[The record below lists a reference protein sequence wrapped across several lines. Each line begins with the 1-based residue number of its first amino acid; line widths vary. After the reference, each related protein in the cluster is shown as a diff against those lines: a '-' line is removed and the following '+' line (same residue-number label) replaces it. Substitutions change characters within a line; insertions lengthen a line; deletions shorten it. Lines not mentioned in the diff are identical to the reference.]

1 MNHAP
6 AARRSPR
13 NDTKAL
19 LRGLDANFNRAKEAL
34 RVLEDISRFFLENKN
49 LTAGLKSLRHRLT
62 QTLLKFPASYGKW
75 LEARDSSRD
84 IGKENRIQ
92 DSPKT
97 TIRALWIS
105 NMKRAQEA
113 LRVLEEF
120 SKAVPG
126 PQSAGFE
133 KIRFSLYE
141 LEKKS
146 FRLF

>member
-1 MNHAP
+1 MNHK
-6 AARRSPR
+6 R
-13 NDTKAL
+13 AL
-19 LRGLDANFNRAKEAL
+19 LRGIDANFNRTKEAL
-34 RVLEDISRFFLENKN
+34 RVLEDISRFFLENKD
-49 LTAGLKSLRHRLT
+49 LTAVLKGLRHRMT
-62 QTLLKFPASYGKW
+62 QTLLKFPASYKNW
-75 LEARDSSRD
+75 LEARDSAHD

-97 TIRALWIS
+97 TMQALWIS

-120 SKAVPG
+120 SKMVPG
-126 PQSAGFE
+126 PQSSGFE
-133 KIRFSLYE
+133 KIRFALYE